1 MYDDGRVVAQ
11 AMLRVTISQTRL
23 RVTLVFVLV
32 KVALEVT
39 GEEISDGL
47 LLPKLGLV
55 SLMIL
60 RIRREMFQLHMLLQQ
75 LLWRLH

>member
-1 MYDDGRVVAQ
+1 MYDDGRVVAK